1 MSNQIPADL
10 ITPLGAYVRLR
21 GDGPSFLLESVD
33 QGRLGRYSFLGSG
46 TRVVGLAE
54 AEAAVAGGS
63 PVIGYVGYD
72 YVAALEP
79 SVPLPDD
86 GRGLSES
93 ALIVADTLIRFDH
106 LQGVADVMHG
116 DAASVAGR
124 LGGTAPEPRDRSD
137 DVPSATERTPD
148 QATYELGVTRA
159 QEHIRAGDAFQ
170 IVLSQRAARATP
182 ATGIGLYRALRRV
195 NPSPYLFLLELGEL
209 TLIGSSPET
218 MVKLQGRRASLNPIA
233 GTAKPEPGAEERL
246 LASEKDRAEHIMLV
260 DLGRND
266 LSRVCEPGSV
276 HVDRYLEVEHYSH
289 VIHLVSEISGEL
301 RSGMNAFDLLRATF
315 PAGTVSGA
323 PKVRAMQIISEL
335 EGFRRGP
342 YAGAIGY
349 ALPNGDLDTCIA
361 LRTIFL
367 KDGIAHLQAG
377 AGLVAD
383 SDPTAEHEECLNKL
397 AALERAIEIV
407 ESS

>member
-124 LGGTAPEPRDRSD
+124 LGGTAPELRDRSD

-159 QEHIRAGDAFQ
+159 QEHIPCWRRVPDRALTARGTCHAGDRHRP
-170 IVLSQRAARATP
+170 LSRAPASQPLPLPLPARA
-182 ATGIGLYRALRRV
+182 R
-195 NPSPYLFLLELGEL
+195 
-209 TLIGSSPET
+209 
-218 MVKLQGRRASLNPIA
+218 
-233 GTAKPEPGAEERL
+233 
-246 LASEKDRAEHIMLV
+246 
-260 DLGRND
+260 
-266 LSRVCEPGSV
+266 
-276 HVDRYLEVEHYSH
+276 
-289 VIHLVSEISGEL
+289 
-301 RSGMNAFDLLRATF
+301 
-315 PAGTVSGA
+315 
-323 PKVRAMQIISEL
+323 
-335 EGFRRGP
+335 
-342 YAGAIGY
+342 
-349 ALPNGDLDTCIA
+349 
-361 LRTIFL
+361 
-367 KDGIAHLQAG
+367 
-377 AGLVAD
+377 
-383 SDPTAEHEECLNKL
+383 
-397 AALERAIEIV
+397 
-407 ESS
+407 